1 MKKICSICKKSFL
14 GIFIV
19 IYGIA
24 FLIDLFFEGWEYCC
38 KKSVLIPN
46 LFFVIIIIG
55 LLILGKKIYI
65 KREVIES
72 KLQKSD
78 RWILIFT
85 GVLFVIQVL
94 ITYCIIF
101 RTSWDAGIVTAQAR
115 LVAQK
120 SSEVWAEYYSSHPNN
135 LFITF
140 IYSFF
145 YWIAGIFGNDSFGVI
160 LIAIVQCLMSS
171 IAAMLVYKIMRKIC
185 KGRIL
190 PVSSWC
196 VFALWIG
203 MSPWKII
210 PYSDSFGLFFPIVI
224 LWLYQL
230 LQNNRFVI
238 VKCMLIGAITILG
251 FKIKPTVMIL
261 LIAIV
266 IIELIKLLEK
276 EKRKEAVLRIGVL
289 CLSAIVTIIAY
300 GCFDM
305 AGYMKIEINEE
316 AACGPTHFL
325 MLGLREDTNGVYSSG
340 DEEFSKSFDTK
351 EERSKAN
358 IEEVKRR
365 IQEFGFSGLVRH
377 GVKNSLTNFNDGTF
391 TWGWDGDFY
400 AGIIDEPEPIL
411 SPILRSFY
419 YDDGKFN
426 FLFVA
431 IMQFWWIFILFGMI
445 LNVFDL
451 INKREIADI
460 KSVIMLALIGM
471 AIFVMIFEGRARYL
485 YLYSPIY
492 VIISF
497 FGFQAFFVSGETNKN
512 GN

>member
-1 MKKICSICKKSFL
+1 MKKLCSVCKKSIFW
-14 GIFIV
+14 IFIV
-19 IYGIA
+19 IYGIV

-38 KKSVLIPN
+38 KKSVLLPN
-46 LFFVIIIIG
+46 VFFTIIVIG

-65 KREVIES
+65 KRDVIES
-72 KLQKSD
+72 KLKKSD
-78 RWILIFT
+78 RWIWIFT

-120 SSEVWAEYYSSHPNN
+120 SSEVWADYYSLYPNN
-135 LFITF
+135 MFITF

-145 YWIAGIFGNDSFGVI
+145 YRIAGIVGNDSFGVI
-160 LIAIVQCLMSS
+160 LIAIVQCFMSS
-171 IAAMLVYKIMRKIC
+171 IAALLVYKIMRKIC
-185 KGRIL
+185 EGHIL
-190 PVSSWC
+190 PVASWC

-230 LQNNRFVI
+230 LQNKKFVI
-238 VKCMLIGAITILG
+238 AKCVLIGMIATLG

-266 IIELIKLLEK
+266 IIELMKILEK

-289 CLSAIVTIIAY
+289 SLSAIVTIIAY
-300 GCFDM
+300 GAFDM
-305 AGYMKIEINEE
+305 AGYMKIDINEE

-325 MLGLREDTNGVYSSG
+325 MMGLREDTNGVYSPG
-340 DEEFSKSFDTK
+340 DENFSKSFATK

-358 IEEVKRR
+358 MEEVKRR
-365 IQEFGFSGLVRH
+365 IQEFGFSGLVKH
-377 GVKNSLTNFNDGTF
+377 GVKKSLTNFNDGTF

-400 AGIIDEPEPIL
+400 AGIIEEPDPIL

-419 YDDGKFN
+419 YDDGKLN

-431 IMQFWWIFILFGMI
+431 IMQFWWIFILIGMV
-445 LNVFDL
+445 LNIFDL
-451 INKREIADI
+451 VKKTEITDI
-460 KSVIMLALIGM
+460 KLVSMLALIGM

-497 FGFQAFFVSGETNKN
+497 LGFRAFYVRKEK
-512 GN
+512 